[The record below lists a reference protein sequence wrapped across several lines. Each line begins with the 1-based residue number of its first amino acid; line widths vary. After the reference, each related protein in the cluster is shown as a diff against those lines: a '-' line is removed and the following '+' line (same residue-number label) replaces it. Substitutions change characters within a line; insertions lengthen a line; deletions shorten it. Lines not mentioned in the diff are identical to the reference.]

1 MCRHGITFR
10 AADGSEF
17 TVRPCRPPGGGR
29 DIGNKKA
36 FGIRPLVLPA
46 VIPVTGL
53 FADYVGARG
62 AASPKR
68 EPFHPRGWRVVRRVV
83 SLKFMGDALTSLF
96 GEALNSFGILAAGS
110 QKIVGFDCDTIR

>member
-1 MCRHGITFR
+1 M
-10 AADGSEF
+10 GSRLGKQMDPSLLS
-17 TVRPCRPPGGGR
+17 VRVGR
-29 DIGNKKA
+29 LVVDVTSA
-36 FGIRPLVLPA
+36 IRKRSVFDPWCCLPFFL
-46 VIPVTGL
+46 TGL

-68 EPFHPRGWRVVRRVV
+68 EPFHPRGCRVVRRVI

-110 QKIVGFDCDTIR
+110 QTIVGFDCDTIR